1 MKTHAAAAALVNPT
15 VSQSYSYSASS
26 ANPIVKSRRAAAPD
40 VSCGALRRWDVPG
53 APGVRRRVWARGR
66 LPPGPWQRRGEER
79 RWRERVNSAARQQG
93 GGGSREHAG
102 PSAIW
107 NAGRWIL
114 AGTLAGTKSGR
125 SPHYNCTARLAS
137 AASARRR
144 RCICAAVG
152 RCRRAR
158 VMPVAPGVA
167 HEEQRSLEDMGFA
180 VLRGC
185 LDQHTIAEMQ
195 EVLDRLTH
203 PGSLAPGETFYDNRD
218 EVRGAG
224 DGSQLTAFGDH
235 QLRLSNLQRR
245 HEVFHQLIDHPR
257 VLPLLHQYMREPRLA
272 GDWHIRKEC
281 GPRSSWWHRGTG
293 IDGWRVHPH
302 DQRRRLSKQLNVA
315 WLLDDQASGEGCLL
329 VWPRSHLRDFHGSTL
344 NQLSHDFPG
353 LALEGSIEVE
363 GKAGDAVIFVSVDST
378 SFLRSVSMA
387 FLPHAT
393 CRFWAVLIVA
403 APISNAD

>member
-1 MKTHAAAAALVNPT
+1 VRRGCGDVCGHAGASPRALGSGEERSDGGGSESTAQPGSRAAAAAGSMQGHLPSGT
-15 VSQSYSYSASS
+15 LDAGFWLERSLEPKA
-26 ANPIVKSRRAAAPD
+26 ADRRTTIVPRGWHPPR
-40 VSCGALRRWDVPG
+40 L
-53 APGVRRRVWARGR
+53 PGVV
-66 LPPGPWQRRGEER
+66 
-79 RWRERVNSAARQQG
+79 AAC
-93 GGGSREHAG
+93 
-102 PSAIW
+102 
-107 NAGRWIL
+107 AGR
-114 AGTLAGTKSGR
+114 
-125 SPHYNCTARLAS
+125 P
-137 AASARRR
+137 
-144 RCICAAVG
+144 

-185 LDQHTIAEMQ
+185 LDQHTIADMQ

>member
-1 MKTHAAAAALVNPT
+1 
-15 VSQSYSYSASS
+15 
-26 ANPIVKSRRAAAPD
+26 
-40 VSCGALRRWDVPG
+40 
-53 APGVRRRVWARGR
+53 
-66 LPPGPWQRRGEER
+66 
-79 RWRERVNSAARQQG
+79 
-93 GGGSREHAG
+93 
-102 PSAIW
+102 
-107 NAGRWIL
+107 
-114 AGTLAGTKSGR
+114 
-125 SPHYNCTARLAS
+125 
-137 AASARRR
+137 
-144 RCICAAVG
+144 
-152 RCRRAR
+152 
-158 VMPVAPGVA
+158 MPVAPGVA

-185 LDQHTIAEMQ
+185 LDQHTIADMQ

-272 GDWHIRKEC
+272 GDWHIRTEC